1 MIGDR
6 EETVVSETTPD
17 GTTVV
22 RVHADLDEDTSPD
35 FARTLLAA
43 ADSSRPRTVVD
54 LSEVEFADS
63 SALHALLDAQRA
75 HTAAGTVLVLAG
87 PLQVEVRRLFEVTN
101 AGPAFRWAESVQQGM
116 TC

>member
-17 GTTVV
+17 GMTVIRV
-22 RVHADLDEDTSPD
+22 RGDLDEETSPAL
-35 FARTLLAA
+35 ARTLLAA
-43 ADSSRPRTVVD
+43 ADSSCSRTLVD

-63 SALHALLDAQRA
+63 TALHTLLTAQRA

-87 PLQVEVRRLFEVTN
+87 PVQVAVRRLFEVTN
-101 AGPAFRWAESVQQGM
+101 AGVAFRWAENIQQGL